1 MCGSQEG
8 IKPVVIKDTNLA
20 QATFVMKME
29 KESADKSAEKSA
41 ESADS
46 KNMKGM

>member
-1 MCGSQEG
+1 MNFMCGSQEG
-8 IKPVVIKDTNLA
+8 IKPELIKDTNLA

-29 KESADKSAEKSA
+29 KESDEKSA

-46 KNMKGM
+46 KNMKRM